1 MLDLMRELR
10 QRGYDRQFRAGQSLW
25 RFILSRSRQ
34 HGLRPDQPLLIFD
47 LQREGSMFVGYHE
60 PPDLTIEFATERIEI
75 KPQVDGLLK
84 RLLAQPID

>member
-1 MLDLMRELR
+1 
-10 QRGYDRQFRAGQSLW
+10 
-25 RFILSRSRQ
+25 
-34 HGLRPDQPLLIFD
+34 
-47 LQREGSMFVGYHE
+47 MFVGYHE